1 MSLERRS
8 RIAGPRAIFRSRP
21 YLLVCDL
28 LTQVRAFLRFA
39 AHNPSRINTSANSPF
54 FIKSLIING
63 LKSNRISQ
71 RAHKYPRISTSETC
85 ACKPFRINTSKKYAG
100 GRGVAAT
107 EGSLRCGRDD
117 DVKFRAQSKA
127 ADCLAATERSLR
139 CGRDDIVKFRAQSRA
154 ADCLAATEGSL
165 HCGRDDDVKFRAQSK
180 AADCLAATERSLGC
194 ARNDQLFRSCFCFCF
209 WP

>member
-8 RIAGPRAIFRSRP
+8 RIAGPRAISRSRP

-28 LTQVRAFLRFA
+28 LTQGRAFLRFA

-85 ACKPFRINTSKKYAG
+85 VCKTFRINTSRNMG
-100 GRGVAAT
+100 DGGVAAT
-107 EGSLRCGRDD
+107 ERSLHCGRDD
-117 DVKFRAQSKA
+117 NVKFRAQSK
-127 ADCLAATERSLR
+127 
-139 CGRDDIVKFRAQSRA
+139 A

>member
-1 MSLERRS
+1 MSLERQS
-8 RIAGPRAIFRSRP
+8 RIAGPRAIFRIRP
-21 YLLVCDL
+21 YCLACGLLA
-28 LTQVRAFLRFA
+28 QVRQSLPTARP
-39 AHNPSRINTSANSPF
+39 NPPRINTSVNSPF
-54 FIKSLIING
+54 FIKSLIMNG

-127 ADCLAATERSLR
+127 ADCLAATERSL
-139 CGRDDIVKFRAQSRA
+139 
-154 ADCLAATEGSL
+154 
-165 HCGRDDDVKFRAQSK
+165 HCGRDDNVKFRARLR
-180 AADCLAATERSLGC
+180 ATECLAATERSLGC
-194 ARNDQLFRSCFCFCF
+194 ARNDQLFRSCFCSCF